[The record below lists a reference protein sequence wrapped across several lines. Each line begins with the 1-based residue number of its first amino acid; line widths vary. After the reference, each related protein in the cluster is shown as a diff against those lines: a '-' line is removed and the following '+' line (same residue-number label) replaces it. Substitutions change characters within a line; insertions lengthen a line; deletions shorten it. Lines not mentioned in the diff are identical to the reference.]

1 MNEFFTWAAL
11 GTCAGATLVVTLITQ
26 LLKEVPGIQKMPTRL
41 FSYGV
46 AVVVLFLAAVF
57 SGNLTVDNAVLCFIN
72 GVVVSLASNGAFDA
86 VAKKTE

>member
-26 LLKEVPGIQKMPTRL
+26 LLKDLDFIKKIPTRL

-57 SGNLTVDNAVLCFIN
+57 SGNLTIDNAVLCLIN